1 MPLIDFRYVK
11 QRTALELTADL
22 ESGWVRKPKT
32 YGYSERVKIGFA
44 CDYTIPA
51 DVTVLPRP
59 SGFEESAKTFPRDA
73 ESSGGNSNISYRIH
87 SAQLTAFVLL
97 ISAQDGLNP
106 DLPWIIT
113 STDKLAIRWVVDPI
127 ARQGPTHF
135 ELQLW
140 LRFHPPPRAKPA
152 DIRDW
157 ERRFFP
163 GGLPSLGKRR

>member
-1 MPLIDFRYVK
+1 MPLIDFGYVK

-22 ESGWVRKPKT
+22 ESGWVRKHKT
-32 YGYSERVKIGFA
+32 YGYSEQVKIGFA
-44 CDYTIPA
+44 SDYTILT

-73 ESSGGNSNISYRIH
+73 ESSSGDSNISYRIH
-87 SAQLTAFVLL
+87 NSQLTAFVQL
-97 ISAQDGLNP
+97 INAQGGLNR

-113 STDKLAIRWVVDPI
+113 RTDKLALRWVVDPI

-135 ELQLW
+135 ELTLW
-140 LRFHPPPRAKPA
+140 MRFHPPPRAKPE